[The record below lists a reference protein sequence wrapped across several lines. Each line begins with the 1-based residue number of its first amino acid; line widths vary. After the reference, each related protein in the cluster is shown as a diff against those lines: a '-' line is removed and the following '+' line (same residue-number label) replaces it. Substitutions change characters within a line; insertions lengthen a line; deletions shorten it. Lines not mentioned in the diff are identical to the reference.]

1 MIMNASAAVPKVLLL
16 HCPGDKIY
24 IHDLYCSYSS
34 KADYYWPPS
43 DLIILSGVLRETRL
57 EVIDAVADRLSEEA
71 CLERIRRFAPDVV
84 IFTSGTATWKN
95 DFAFTARVK
104 EETGARLVATG
115 SIFLFEAER
124 FLAAAPHVDAAILD
138 TGTPEIVDYVCGR
151 KRDYSALA
159 VRRADGLSVPA
170 PARPAPV
177 FTLPVP
183 RHDLFNLRANRSPL
197 ARRRPFA
204 LVIASIGCPFGCVF
218 CTAGAVAYRSRNL
231 DGVLDE
237 LEALRDL
244 GVREIMFNDPT
255 FTVSKKRILELCAG
269 MENRGLRFSWV
280 CNAHITTL
288 DEGLAAAMKKAGCHT
303 VMIGVESGQEEILAA
318 TDKKITREKAIRAF
332 AVCKKFRIRT
342 LAYFIVGL
350 PGETPDSVGRTIRF
364 AKELDPDF
372 ASFTVLTPDVG
383 SPLRQ
388 ESIAKGLIDPD
399 VLLFDSTCPPVF
411 SSGSLSLE
419 ELWRLRQKAV
429 RSFYLRPAYLLK
441 QLRAVRSVRD
451 FLYLLDQAR
460 TMFFR

>member
-1 MIMNASAAVPKVLLL
+1 MAINASTAVPKVLLL
-16 HCPGDKIY
+16 HCPGDKIFL
-24 IHDLYCSYSS
+24 HDYYTSYSS
-34 KADYYWPPS
+34 KANYYWPPT
-43 DLIILSGVLRETRL
+43 DLVLLSGVLRETRL
-57 EVIDAVADRLSEEA
+57 AVIDAVADRLSEEA
-71 CLERIRRFAPDVV
+71 CLERIRLFAPDVV
-84 IFTSGTATWKN
+84 VFTSGTATWKS
-95 DFAFTARVK
+95 DFAFAARVK
-104 EETGARLVATG
+104 TETGARLVATG
-115 SIFLFEAER
+115 SIFFFEAER

-138 TGTPEIVDYVCGR
+138 MATPEIVDYVHGR
-151 KRDYSALA
+151 ERDYTALA
-159 VRRADGLSVPA
+159 VRRADGLSIPA
-170 PARPAPV
+170 PASQAPV
-177 FTLPVP
+177 VTIPVP

-204 LVIASIGCPFGCVF
+204 LVVTSIGCPFGCVF
-218 CTAGAVAYRSRNL
+218 CVAGAMAYRSRGL

-255 FTVSKKRILELCAG
+255 FTVSKKRVLELCAG

-288 DEGLAAAMKKAGCHT
+288 DEELAAAMKKAGCHT

-318 TDKKITREKAIRAF
+318 TDKKITREKALRAF
-332 AVCKKFRIRT
+332 AVCKRFRIRT

-372 ASFTVLTPDVG
+372 ASFSVLTPDIG
-383 SPLRQ
+383 SPLRA
-388 ESIAKGLIDPD
+388 ESITKGLIDPD
-399 VLLFDSTCPPVF
+399 VLLFDSTCQPVF

-441 QLRAVRSVRD
+441 QLGAVRSLRD

>member
-1 MIMNASAAVPKVLLL
+1 MNASAAVPKVLLL
-16 HCPGDKIY
+16 HCPGDKIFL
-24 IHDLYCSYSS
+24 HDYYTSYSS
-34 KADYYWPPS
+34 KANYYWPPT
-43 DLIILSGVLRETRL
+43 DLVLLSGVLRETRL

-197 ARRRPFA
+197 SRRRPFA

-288 DEGLAAAMKKAGCHT
+288 DEELAAAMKKAGCHT

>member
-1 MIMNASAAVPKVLLL
+1 M
-16 HCPGDKIY
+16 
-24 IHDLYCSYSS
+24 
-34 KADYYWPPS
+34 
-43 DLIILSGVLRETRL
+43 
-57 EVIDAVADRLSEEA
+57 
-71 CLERIRRFAPDVV
+71 V

-288 DEGLAAAMKKAGCHT
+288 DEELAAAMKKAGCHT

-411 SSGSLSLE
+411 SS
-419 ELWRLRQKAV
+419 RLPVSGGTLAAAAKGRPV
-429 RSFYLRPAYLLK
+429 LYLRPAYLLQ

-451 FLYLLDQAR
+451 FVSPRSGPDHV
-460 TMFFR
+460 FR